1 MELFLGSPPP
11 MEALATRL
19 DITNIDP
26 FECLYHWVMVMSV
39 AAFSYLYIYCQLRHK
54 FTLNI
59 SKILPI
65 PHKE

>member
-11 MEALATRL
+11 MEPLATRL

-39 AAFSYLYIYCQLRHK
+39 AAFLLSIYL
-54 FTLNI
+54 
-59 SKILPI
+59 LPI
-65 PHKE
+65 KRQIHPQHL